1 MNSHKLD
8 RMIGMAMRAGRL
20 DIGEG
25 RVQERIRRG
34 QSRLVILAGD
44 AGENTGKKFKNMCRY
59 RSLPLISIGDRAV
72 LGQWIGRP
80 FVVVISV
87 SDAGFAEQIL
97 ALYAEACGHAE
108 RND

>member
-44 AGENTGKKFKNMCRY
+44 AG
-59 RSLPLISIGDRAV
+59 
-72 LGQWIGRP
+72 
-80 FVVVISV
+80 
-87 SDAGFAEQIL
+87 
-97 ALYAEACGHAE
+97 
-108 RND
+108 